1 MRLLSII
8 LVSLLCL
15 PLIGSHFR
23 KPQPPTSS
31 PLAQDLHHILD
42 MQKNAWNQ
50 GDIDNFMQAYWKS
63 DLLTFSSGGKTTRG
77 WQATRDRYR
86 TRYPDKSSMGLL
98 EFSSLETTQIGQ
110 TAALTLGKWRLE
122 KDKPAEG
129 NFSLVWQ
136 KLDGQWKI
144 IHDHSSALPPD
155 E

>member
-1 MRLLSII
+1 
-8 LVSLLCL
+8 
-15 PLIGSHFR
+15 
-23 KPQPPTSS
+23 
-31 PLAQDLHHILD
+31 
-42 MQKNAWNQ
+42 
-50 GDIDNFMQAYWKS
+50 
-63 DLLTFSSGGKTTRG
+63 
-77 WQATRDRYR
+77 
-86 TRYPDKSSMGLL
+86 MGLL